1 MSCSDKP
8 IFVIIKETSTGYSF
22 DNDVTYSSPFAKH
35 VLSQPA
41 DMTHPSL
48 VVTSSWG
55 LNKSITQMATGNA
68 GFSILQKAKKNEN
81 FVKSYGN
88 NSRKII
94 GLIDNGTRGYKLA
107 RTAPLSGNAPSV
119 MELTNLL
126 KSISN
131 SGRNIKV
138 RGSPLEYKRLLDYF
152 QFLLVSKVQ
161 ARDLFLTRPNNVHI
175 MDDINDPSN
184 DVTLEEAY
192 LSMFDQESSNRT
204 MYNDAYFVTMDRVA
218 ALAAVVRQIPTIY
231 QTVKPQ
237 KYYVVPTG
245 NVNRITKFLQ
255 SKLKTARNAFEI
267 PNRIIPMNN
276 HPNRMQELIG
286 PPTEKRPGGR
296 PIITKGPLFEW
307 FLDTRKIQEK
317 GNREVGTSFH
327 NNFSADTRALIL
339 FYWVF
344 AYPSG
349 THTTNLPFIEAF
361 LSILD
366 TFHDFTGSRATNTF
380 KNIIGTENTRNNL
393 KRIDPAQLN
402 LKDFN
407 TNRAH
412 KTLVKLLGT
421 DIYRKS
427 RRAYNTPLK
436 TIISDANKRRLN
448 ADDKVGRMLYFITS
462 MLGSDSGSLVQA
474 CEKLSQEILLHLAN
488 NKPIYE
494 RPNTFVF
501 GEGRNKLCD
510 LLDKEGACLVVD
522 AISGSLPQCLAKHS
536 VYHNVGVLDPATRSI
551 LSWSEVDGNEG
562 CVDGAKEKKRQ
573 RQLRFKRRQ
582 EQKRLLREK
591 DRMERIRK
599 AQETRAQ
606 RIREEAAT
614 AAANAAQKNQRR
626 QAQTLGRTARAA
638 GREAAARE
646 AAQKRKR
653 NNNASSNNQTTKKTK
668 TQTPTIKR
676 ERNNNTLNNRSVK
689 KVKSTPTP
697 VIASRLSRQR
707 LSSIQESGQFTGTT
721 PSITQT
727 RSRSAAGRDA
737 NLRRSDVAA
746 GEVTSRLS
754 RQRLSSI
761 PESGQFTGT
770 TSARPQTRSRS
781 AAQRPVSNRTRSRA
795 RTPGSAQ
802 PRTTR

>member
-68 GFSILQKAKKNEN
+68 GFSILKKANNRSN
-81 FVKSYGN
+81 FIRNYDN
-88 NSRKII
+88 RRKFV

-175 MDDINDPSN
+175 MDDINDPSK

-237 KYYVVPTG
+237 NYYDVPTG

-255 SKLKTARNAFEI
+255 SKLETAGNAFKI
-267 PNRIIPMNN
+267 PNRNTPMNI

-286 PPTEKRPGGR
+286 PPTKQRPRGR
-296 PIITKGPLFEW
+296 PIITKGPLFKW
-307 FLDTRKIQEK
+307 FLDTRNIQKK

-327 NNFSADTRALIL
+327 DFSADTRALIL

-402 LKDFN
+402 LNDFN
-407 TNRAH
+407 TKQAH

-427 RRAYNTPLK
+427 RKAYNTPLK
-436 TIISDANKRRLN
+436 TIISNANKRGLK

-474 CEKLSQEILLHLAN
+474 CEKLSQEILLHLADN
-488 NKPIYE
+488 DPIYE
-494 RPNTFVF
+494 RPKTFVF

-510 LLDKEGACLVVD
+510 KLDREGACLVID
-522 AISGSLPQCLAKHS
+522 AISGSIPQCLAKHS

-562 CVDGAKEKKRQ
+562 CVDGAKEKERQ
-573 RQLRFKRRQ
+573 RKLRYKRRQ
-582 EQKRLLREK
+582 EQKRLLKERAAK
-591 DRMERIRK
+591 ERIKK
-599 AQETRAQ
+599 ARETRE
-606 RIREEAAT
+606 RTKEKE
-614 AAANAAQKNQRR
+614 AANAAAKAVQNSQRR
-626 QAQTLGRTARAA
+626 QAQTLGRAAR
-638 GREAAARE
+638 AAARE
-646 AAQKRKR
+646 AAEKRKR
-653 NNNASSNNQTTKKTK
+653 NSPNNQPAKKTK
-668 TQTPTIKR
+668 AQTPVIKR
-676 ERNNNTLNNRSVK
+676 ERNNNILNNRPVK

-697 VIASRLSRQR
+697 VTASRPPRPPR
-707 LSSIQESGQFTGTT
+707 SIREALT
-721 PSITQT
+721 P
-727 RSRSAAGRDA
+727 
-737 NLRRSDVAA
+737 
-746 GEVTSRLS
+746 
-754 RQRLSSI
+754 I
-761 PESGQFTGT
+761 PESA
-770 TSARPQTRSRS
+770 SARRETRSASVARS
-781 AAQRPVSNRTRSRA
+781 RRNAPASAGTRSGVRTPG

-802 PRTTR
+802 GGRTPRSPK

>member
-8 IFVIIKETSTGYSF
+8 IFVIIKETPAGYSF
-22 DNDVTYSSPFAKH
+22 DNDVTYNSPFAKH

-68 GFSILQKAKKNEN
+68 GFSILQRANNKSN
-81 FVKSYGN
+81 FIRTHN
-88 NSRKII
+88 NRRKFV

-131 SGRNIKV
+131 SGKNIKV

-161 ARDLFLTRPNNVHI
+161 AGDLFLTRPNNVHI
-175 MDDINDPSN
+175 MDDINDPSK

-204 MYNDAYFVTMDRVA
+204 MYNNAYFVTMDRVA

-237 KYYVVPTG
+237 NYYDVPTG

-267 PNRIIPMNN
+267 PNRNTPMKN
-276 HPNRMQELIG
+276 HPNRMQELITPKG
-286 PPTEKRPGGR
+286 K
-296 PIITKGPLFEW
+296 PIITKGPLFKW
-307 FLDTRKIQEK
+307 FLDTRNIQEK
-317 GNREVGTSFH
+317 GNREVGANFH
-327 NNFSADTRALIL
+327 KFSADNKALIL

-393 KRIDPAQLN
+393 KRIDHAQLSLN
-402 LKDFN
+402 DFN
-407 TNRAH
+407 TKKAH

-427 RRAYNTPLK
+427 KKAYNTPLK
-436 TIISDANKRRLN
+436 TIILDANKRGLN

-488 NKPIYE
+488 NEPIYE
-494 RPNTFVF
+494 RPKTFVF

-510 LLDKEGACLVVD
+510 KLDREGACLVID

-562 CVDGAKEKKRQ
+562 CVDGAKEKLRQ

-582 EQKRLLREK
+582 EQKRLLKEK
-591 DRMERIRK
+591 DAKERAEK
-599 AQETRAQ
+599 AKATRAQ
-606 RIREEAAT
+606 RIREAAAK
-614 AAANAAQKNQRR
+614 AAANAAANAVKTKT
-626 QAQTLGRTARAA
+626 QTLGRAAR
-638 GREAAARE
+638 AAARE

-653 NNNASSNNQTTKKTK
+653 NNNASPNKNTKA
-668 TQTPTIKR
+668 QTPVVKR
-676 ERNNNTLNNRSVK
+676 ERNNNALPNKRPTKMTKLTSFKPPRGNMEINNNKKSPPPRQQGLNSI
-689 KVKSTPTP
+689 PE
-697 VIASRLSRQR
+697 SRQ
-707 LSSIQESGQFTGTT
+707 ITGTT
-721 PSITQT
+721 PSRRET
-727 RSRSAAGRDA
+727 RSARAAR
-737 NLRRSDVAA
+737 LRRNAPASF
-746 GEVTSRLS
+746 G
-754 RQRLSSI
+754 
-761 PESGQFTGT
+761 
-770 TSARPQTRSRS
+770 
-781 AAQRPVSNRTRSRA
+781 TRSRA

-802 PRTTR
+802 GRTSRTTR

>member
-8 IFVIIKETSTGYSF
+8 IFVIIKETPTGYSF

-68 GFSILQKAKKNEN
+68 GFSILAAKSKQN
-81 FVKSYGN
+81 FVKSYDK
-88 NSRKII
+88 RKFV
-94 GLIDNGTRGYKLA
+94 GLIDNGEGRYKLA

-161 ARDLFLTRPNNVHI
+161 AGDLFLTRPNNVHI
-175 MDDINDPSN
+175 MDDINDPSK

-192 LSMFDQESSNRT
+192 LSMFEHESSNRT
-204 MYNDAYFVTMDRVA
+204 MYNGAYFVTMDRVA

-237 KYYVVPTG
+237 NYYDVPTG

-255 SKLKTARNAFEI
+255 SKLETAGNAFKI
-267 PNRIIPMNN
+267 PNRNTPMNI

-286 PPTEKRPGGR
+286 PPTKQRPGGR
-296 PIITKGPLFEW
+296 PIITKGPLFKW
-307 FLDTRKIQEK
+307 FLDTRNIQKK

-327 NNFSADTRALIL
+327 DFSADTRALIL

-366 TFHDFTGSRATNTF
+366 TFHDFTGSRATKTF

-407 TNRAH
+407 TNKAH

-427 RRAYNTPLK
+427 RKAYNTPLK
-436 TIISDANKRRLN
+436 TIISDANKRGLT

-474 CEKLSQEILLHLAN
+474 CENLSQEILLHLADN
-488 NKPIYE
+488 DPIYE
-494 RPNTFVF
+494 RPKTFVF

-510 LLDKEGACLVVD
+510 KLDSKGACLVID

-551 LSWSEVDGNEG
+551 LSWSEVDGNGG
-562 CVDGAKEKKRQ
+562 CVDGANEKMRQ
-573 RQLRFKRRQ
+573 RKLRHK
-582 EQKRLLREK
+582 LRERQRMLAREQVAK
-591 DRMERIRK
+591 DRIKK
-599 AQETRAQ
+599 ARETRERTKRA
-606 RIREEAAT
+606 EAANR
-614 AAANAAQKNQRR
+614 AAKAVQNSQRR
-626 QAQTLGRTARAA
+626 QAQTLDRAA
-638 GREAAARE
+638 RLAARGSVAE
-646 AAQKRKR
+646 KRKR
-653 NNNASSNNQTTKKTK
+653 NNNASPKAQTSVV
-668 TQTPTIKR
+668 KR
-676 ERNNNTLNNRSVK
+676 ERNNNALPNKQPTKMTKTTSGANVK
-689 KVKSTPTP
+689 FQVPFKPPRGLPNARRVEGALRQALRNKKSPP
-697 VIASRLSRQR
+697 PSQQR
-707 LSSIQESGQFTGTT
+707 L
-721 PSITQT
+721 
-727 RSRSAAGRDA
+727 
-737 NLRRSDVAA
+737 N
-746 GEVTSRLS
+746 
-754 RQRLSSI
+754 SI
-761 PESGQFTGT
+761 PESGQIAGT
-770 TSARPQTRSRS
+770 ASARRQTRSIS
-781 AAQRPVSNRTRSRA
+781 AAQRENRRPVSNRTRSRTS
-795 RTPGSAQ
+795 TPGSAQ
-802 PRTTR
+802 GRTPRTTR

>member
-35 VLSQPA
+35 VLTQPA

-48 VVTSSWG
+48 MVTSSWG

-68 GFSILQKAKKNEN
+68 GLSILKKANNRSN
-81 FVKSYGN
+81 FIRNYDN
-88 NSRKII
+88 RRKFV
-94 GLIDNGTRGYKLA
+94 GLIDNGSRGYKLA

-131 SGRNIKV
+131 SGKNIKV

-175 MDDINDPSN
+175 MDDVNDLSK
-184 DVTLEEAY
+184 DVTLEEVY
-192 LSMFDQESSNRT
+192 LGMFDQESSNRT

-237 KYYVVPTG
+237 NYYAVPTG

-255 SKLKTARNAFEI
+255 SKLKTVRNAFEI
-267 PNRIIPMNN
+267 PNRNTPMKN
-276 HPNRMQELIG
+276 HPNRMQELI
-286 PPTEKRPGGR
+286 TPGGR
-296 PIITKGPLFEW
+296 PIITKGPLFKW
-307 FLDTRKIQEK
+307 FLDTRNIQEK

-327 NNFSADTRALIL
+327 KFSADKKALIL

-366 TFHDFTGSRATNTF
+366 TFHDFTGSRATTTF

-402 LKDFN
+402 LNDFN
-407 TNRAH
+407 TKKAH

-427 RRAYNTPLK
+427 RKAYNTPLK

-474 CEKLSQEILLHLAN
+474 CENLSQEILLHLAN
-488 NKPIYE
+488 NDPIYE
-494 RPNTFVF
+494 RPKTFVF

-510 LLDKEGACLVVD
+510 KLDREGACLVID
-522 AISGSLPQCLAKHS
+522 AINGSIPQCLAKHS
-536 VYHNVGVLDPATRSI
+536 VYHNVGVLDPAKRSI

-562 CVDGAKEKKRQ
+562 CVDGAKEKERQ
-573 RQLRFKRRQ
+573 RKMRLKRRQ
-582 EQKRLLREK
+582 EQKRLLKERAAK
-591 DRMERIRK
+591 ERIKK
-599 AQETRAQ
+599 AQETRERTKQ
-606 RIREEAAT
+606 EQ
-614 AAANAAQKNQRR
+614 AANAAAKVIQNSQRR
-626 QAQTLGRTARAA
+626 QAQTLGRAAR
-638 GREAAARE
+638 AAARE
-646 AAQKRKR
+646 AVEKRKR
-653 NNNASSNNQTTKKTK
+653 NSPNNQPTKKIK
-668 TQTPTIKR
+668 AQTPVVKR
-676 ERNNNTLNNRSVK
+676 ERNNNTLNNRPVK

-697 VIASRLSRQR
+697 VTASRPPRPPR
-707 LSSIQESGQFTGTT
+707 SIREALPRIPESASARRETR
-721 PSITQT
+721 SASVT
-727 RSRSAAGRDA
+727 RSRRNA
-737 NLRRSDVAA
+737 
-746 GEVTSRLS
+746 
-754 RQRLSSI
+754 
-761 PESGQFTGT
+761 P
-770 TSARPQTRSRS
+770 TSAGTRSC
-781 AAQRPVSNRTRSRA
+781 V
-795 RTPGSAQ
+795 RTPG
-802 PRTTR
+802 RTPGRTPKSLK

>member
-68 GFSILQKAKKNEN
+68 GFSILQKANNKSN
-81 FVKSYGN
+81 FIRNYSNK
-88 NSRKII
+88 RKFV
-94 GLIDNGTRGYKLA
+94 GLIDNGPRGYKLA

-126 KSISN
+126 KSIAN

-161 ARDLFLTRPNNVHI
+161 AGDLFLTRPNNVHI
-175 MDDINDPSN
+175 MDDINDPSK
-184 DVTLEEAY
+184 DVTLEEVY

-237 KYYVVPTG
+237 NYYDVPTG
-245 NVNRITKFLQ
+245 NVNRITRFLQ
-255 SKLKTARNAFEI
+255 SKLETARNAFEI
-267 PNRIIPMNN
+267 PNRNTPMNN
-276 HPNRMQELIG
+276 HPNRMQQLIG
-286 PPTEKRPGGR
+286 PPTKQRPGGR
-296 PIITKGPLFEW
+296 PIITKGPLFKW
-307 FLDTRKIQEK
+307 FLDTRNIQKK

-327 NNFSADTRALIL
+327 NFSADTRALIL

-349 THTTNLPFIEAF
+349 THSRNLAFIEAF

-407 TNRAH
+407 TNKAH

-427 RRAYNTPLK
+427 RKAYNTPLK
-436 TIISDANKRRLN
+436 TIISDANKRGLN

-474 CEKLSQEILLHLAN
+474 CENLSQEILLHLAN
-488 NKPIYE
+488 NDPIYE
-494 RPNTFVF
+494 RPKGLVVF
-501 GEGRNKLCD
+501 GEGRNRLCD
-510 LLDKEGACLVVD
+510 KLDSKGACLVID
-522 AISGSLPQCLAKHS
+522 AISGSIPQCLAKHS
-536 VYHNVGVLDPATRSI
+536 VYHNVGILDPATRSI
-551 LSWSEVDGNEG
+551 LSWSEVDGNGG
-562 CVDGAKEKKRQ
+562 CVDGAKEKERQ
-573 RQLRFKRRQ
+573 RKMRLKRRQ
-582 EQKRLLREK
+582 EQKRLLKEQAAK
-591 DRMERIRK
+591 DRIKKARETRERTKREEEEARK
-599 AQETRAQ
+599 AK
-606 RIREEAAT
+606 
-614 AAANAAQKNQRR
+614 AAANAAKTES
-626 QAQTLGRTARAA
+626 QTLGRAARAA
-638 GREAAARE
+638 RGRTIPTGAAE
-646 AAQKRKR
+646 KRKR
-653 NNNASSNNQTTKKTK
+653 NNNASPKA
-668 TQTPTIKR
+668 QTPVVKR
-676 ERNNNTLNNRSVK
+676 ERNNNALPNKRPTKMTKITSFKPPRGIMKINNNKNSPPPNQKRLNSI
-689 KVKSTPTP
+689 PE
-697 VIASRLSRQR
+697 SR
-707 LSSIQESGQFTGTT
+707 QFTGTT
-721 PSITQT
+721 PARPQSRQITGTTPARTQT
-727 RSRSAAGRDA
+727 RS
-737 NLRRSDVAA
+737 
-746 GEVTSRLS
+746 
-754 RQRLSSI
+754 I
-761 PESGQFTGT
+761 
-770 TSARPQTRSRS
+770 S
-781 AAQRPVSNRTRSRA
+781 AAQRENRRPVSNRTRSRTS
-795 RTPGSAQ
+795 TPGSAQ
-802 PRTTR
+802 GKTPRTTR

>member
-8 IFVIIKETSTGYSF
+8 IFVIIKETPTGYSF

-68 GFSILQKAKKNEN
+68 GFSILAAKSKQN
-81 FVKSYGN
+81 FVKSYDK
-88 NSRKII
+88 RKFV
-94 GLIDNGTRGYKLA
+94 GLIDNGEGRYKLA

-161 ARDLFLTRPNNVHI
+161 AGDLFLTRPNNVHI
-175 MDDINDPSN
+175 MDDINDPSK

-192 LSMFDQESSNRT
+192 LSMFEHESSNRT
-204 MYNDAYFVTMDRVA
+204 MYNGAYFVTMDRVA

-237 KYYVVPTG
+237 NYYDVPTG

-255 SKLKTARNAFEI
+255 SKLETAGNAFKI
-267 PNRIIPMNN
+267 PNRNTPMNI

-286 PPTEKRPGGR
+286 PPTEQRPGGR
-296 PIITKGPLFEW
+296 PIITKGPLFKW
-307 FLDTRKIQEK
+307 FLDTRNIQKK

-327 NNFSADTRALIL
+327 DFSADTRALIL

-366 TFHDFTGSRATNTF
+366 TFHDFTGSRATKTF

-407 TNRAH
+407 TNKAH

-427 RRAYNTPLK
+427 RKAYNTPLK
-436 TIISDANKRRLN
+436 TIISDANKRGLT

-474 CEKLSQEILLHLAN
+474 CENLSQEILLHLADN
-488 NKPIYE
+488 DPIYE
-494 RPNTFVF
+494 RPKTFVF

-510 LLDKEGACLVVD
+510 KLDSKGACLVID

-551 LSWSEVDGNEG
+551 LSWSEVDGNGG
-562 CVDGAKEKKRQ
+562 CVDGANEKMRQ
-573 RQLRFKRRQ
+573 RKLRHK
-582 EQKRLLREK
+582 LRERQRMLAREQVAK
-591 DRMERIRK
+591 DRIKK
-599 AQETRAQ
+599 ARETRE
-606 RIREEAAT
+606 RTKREEEEARKVK
-614 AAANAAQKNQRR
+614 AAANAAKTES
-626 QAQTLGRTARAA
+626 QTLGRAARAA
-638 GREAAARE
+638 RGRTTPTVAE
-646 AAQKRKR
+646 KRKR
-653 NNNASSNNQTTKKTK
+653 NNNASPNKNTKAQTSAV
-668 TQTPTIKR
+668 KR
-676 ERNNNTLNNRSVK
+676 ERNNNALPNKQPTKMTKTTSGANVKFQVPFKPPRGIMKINNNKNFPPPSQ
-689 KVKSTPTP
+689 
-697 VIASRLSRQR
+697 QR
-707 LSSIQESGQFTGTT
+707 LNSIPESRQFTGTT
-721 PSITQT
+721 PARPQSRQITGTTPSIRQT
-727 RSRSAAGRDA
+727 RSK
-737 NLRRSDVAA
+737 
-746 GEVTSRLS
+746 
-754 RQRLSSI
+754 
-761 PESGQFTGT
+761 
-770 TSARPQTRSRS
+770 S
-781 AAQRPVSNRTRSRA
+781 AAQRENRRPVSNRTRSRTS
-795 RTPGSAQ
+795 TPGSAQ
-802 PRTTR
+802 GRTPRTTR

>member
-8 IFVIIKETSTGYSF
+8 IFVIIKETPTGYSF
-22 DNDVTYSSPFAKH
+22 DNDVAYSSPFAKH

-68 GFSILQKAKKNEN
+68 GFSILKKANNRSN
-81 FVKSYGN
+81 FIRNYDN
-88 NSRKII
+88 RRKFV

-131 SGRNIKV
+131 SGKNIKV

-161 ARDLFLTRPNNVHI
+161 SRDLFLTRPNNVHI
-175 MDDINDPSN
+175 MDDINDPSK

-237 KYYVVPTG
+237 NYYDVPTG

-267 PNRIIPMNN
+267 PNRNTPMNN
-276 HPNRMQELIG
+276 HPNRMQELI
-286 PPTEKRPGGR
+286 TPGGR
-296 PIITKGPLFEW
+296 PIITKGPLFKW
-307 FLDTRKIQEK
+307 FLDTRNIQEK

-327 NNFSADTRALIL
+327 KFSADKKALIL

-366 TFHDFTGSRATNTF
+366 TFHDFTGSRATTTF

-402 LKDFN
+402 LNDFN
-407 TNRAH
+407 TKKAH

-427 RRAYNTPLK
+427 RKAYNTPLK
-436 TIISDANKRRLN
+436 TIISDANKRGLN

-474 CEKLSQEILLHLAN
+474 CENLSQEILLHLADN
-488 NKPIYE
+488 DPIYE
-494 RPNTFVF
+494 RPKTFVF

-510 LLDKEGACLVVD
+510 KLDREGACLVID
-522 AISGSLPQCLAKHS
+522 AISGSIPQCLAKHS

-562 CVDGAKEKKRQ
+562 CVDGAKEKERQ
-573 RQLRFKRRQ
+573 RKMRLKRRQ
-582 EQKRLLREK
+582 EQKRLLKEQAAK
-591 DRMERIRK
+591 ERIKK
-599 AQETRAQ
+599 AQETRK
-606 RIREEAAT
+606 RTKEKEAAT
-614 AAANAAQKNQRR
+614 AAAKAVQNSQRR
-626 QAQTLGRTARAA
+626 QAQTLGR
-638 GREAAARE
+638 AARL
-646 AAQKRKR
+646 AARGTATEKRKR
-653 NNNASSNNQTTKKTK
+653 NNNASPNNQLTKKTK
-668 TQTPTIKR
+668 PQNPVVKR
-676 ERNNNTLNNRSVK
+676 ERNNNTLNNRPVK

-697 VIASRLSRQR
+697 VTASRLPRPPRSMRQMLNSVPESRQ
-707 LSSIQESGQFTGTT
+707 LAGPT
-721 PSITQT
+721 PSRRET
-727 RSRSAAGRDA
+727 RSASAARS
-737 NLRRSDVAA
+737 RRNAPASA
-746 GEVTSRLS
+746 G
-754 RQRLSSI
+754 
-761 PESGQFTGT
+761 
-770 TSARPQTRSRS
+770 TRSG
-781 AAQRPVSNRTRSRA
+781 V

-802 PRTTR
+802 GRTPGSLK

>member
-22 DNDVTYSSPFAKH
+22 DNDVTYSSPFASH
-35 VLSQPA
+35 VLKQPA

-88 NSRKII
+88 NSRKIV

-131 SGRNIKV
+131 SGKNIKV

-175 MDDINDPSN
+175 MDDINDPSK

-192 LSMFDQESSNRT
+192 LSMFEQESSNRT
-204 MYNDAYFVTMDRVA
+204 MYNSAYFVTMDRVA

-237 KYYVVPTG
+237 NYYDVPTG

-255 SKLKTARNAFEI
+255 SKIKTAGRAFEI
-267 PNRIIPMNN
+267 PNRNTPMKN

-286 PPTEKRPGGR
+286 PPTNKRPGGT
-296 PIITKGPLFEW
+296 PIITKGPLFKW
-307 FLDTRKIQEK
+307 FLDTRNIQNK
-317 GNREVGTSFH
+317 GNREVGANFH
-327 NNFSADTRALIL
+327 KFSADTRALIL

-344 AYPSG
+344 TYPSG

-366 TFHDFTGSRATNTF
+366 TFHDFTGSRATKTF
-380 KNIIGTENTRNNL
+380 KNIVGTENTRNTL
-393 KRIDPAQLN
+393 KKIDPAQLN
-402 LKDFN
+402 LNDFN
-407 TNRAH
+407 TQKAH

-421 DIYRKS
+421 DIYRKLKKG
-427 RRAYNTPLK
+427 YNTPLK
-436 TIISDANKRRLN
+436 TIISNANKRRLN

-474 CEKLSQEILLHLAN
+474 CENLSQEILLHLADN
-488 NKPIYE
+488 DPIYE
-494 RPNTFVF
+494 RPKTFVF

-510 LLDKEGACLVVD
+510 LLDKKGACLVVD
-522 AISGSLPQCLAKHS
+522 AINGSIPQCLAKHS

-551 LSWSEVDGNEG
+551 LSWSEVDGNQG
-562 CVDGAKEKKRQ
+562 CVDGAKEKLRQRKLRFNLRKRQ
-573 RQLRFKRRQ
+573 KQIF
-582 EQKRLLREK
+582 REK
-591 DRMERIRK
+591 AAKERIKK
-599 AQETRAQ
+599 AQATRRATK
-606 RIREEAAT
+606 EEANRNA
-614 AAANAAQKNQRR
+614 AAKKAANADKTEK
-626 QAQTLGRTARAA
+626 QTLGRAARAA
-638 GREAAARE
+638 MRKVAEKRE
-646 AAQKRKR
+646 R
-653 NNNASSNNQTTKKTK
+653 NNNASTKNTK
-668 TQTPTIKR
+668 VQTPVVKRERNNNASPTKNTKVQTSVVKR
-676 ERNNNTLNNRSVK
+676 ERNNNTLNNRPVK

-697 VIASRLSRQR
+697 VTASRSPR
-707 LSSIQESGQFTGTT
+707 
-721 PSITQT
+721 P
-727 RSRSAAGRDA
+727 SRSMREALNA
-737 NLRRSDVAA
+737 
-746 GEVTSRLS
+746 
-754 RQRLSSI
+754 I
-761 PESGQFTGT
+761 PESA
-770 TSARPQTRSRS
+770 SVRPQTRPIAGSASARRQTRS
-781 AAQRPVSNRTRSRA
+781 ASAARSRRNAPASAGTRSASR
-795 RTPGSAQ
+795 RTPSS
-802 PRTTR
+802 TR

>member
-8 IFVIIKETSTGYSF
+8 IFVIIKETPTGYSF

-68 GFSILQKAKKNEN
+68 GFSILKKANNRSN
-81 FVKSYGN
+81 FIRNYDN
-88 NSRKII
+88 RRKFV

-131 SGRNIKV
+131 SGKNIKV

-175 MDDINDPSN
+175 MDDINDPSK

-237 KYYVVPTG
+237 NYYVVPTG

-267 PNRIIPMNN
+267 PNRNTPMNN
-276 HPNRMQELIG
+276 HPNRMQELI
-286 PPTEKRPGGR
+286 TPGGR
-296 PIITKGPLFEW
+296 PIITKGPLFKW
-307 FLDTRKIQEK
+307 FLDTRNIQEK

-327 NNFSADTRALIL
+327 KFSADKKALIL

-349 THTTNLPFIEAF
+349 THTTNLPFVEAF

-366 TFHDFTGSRATNTF
+366 TFHDFTGSRATTTF
-380 KNIIGTENTRNNL
+380 KNIIGTENMRNNL

-402 LKDFN
+402 LNDFN
-407 TNRAH
+407 TKKAH

-427 RRAYNTPLK
+427 RKAYNTPLK

-462 MLGSDSGSLVQA
+462 MLGSDSGSLVQE

-488 NKPIYE
+488 NDPIYE
-494 RPNTFVF
+494 RPKTFVF

-510 LLDKEGACLVVD
+510 KLDREGACLVID
-522 AISGSLPQCLAKHS
+522 AISGSIPQCLAKHS

-562 CVDGAKEKKRQ
+562 CVDGAKEKERQ
-573 RQLRFKRRQ
+573 RKMRLKRRQ
-582 EQKRLLREK
+582 EQKRLLKEK
-591 DRMERIRK
+591 AAKERIKK
-599 AQETRAQ
+599 AQETRE
-606 RIREEAAT
+606 RTKREQAAT
-614 AAANAAQKNQRR
+614 AAAKVVQNNQRR
-626 QAQTLGRTARAA
+626 QAQTLGRAAR
-638 GREAAARE
+638 AAARE
-646 AAQKRKR
+646 AAEKRKR
-653 NNNASSNNQTTKKTK
+653 NNNAPPNNQPAKKTK
-668 TQTPTIKR
+668 AQTPVTKR
-676 ERNNNTLNNRSVK
+676 ERNNNALNNRIVK
-689 KVKSTPTP
+689 KVKSTPTSTSTSMATSRP
-697 VIASRLSRQR
+697 PRPPRSIREALPPIPETASARR
-707 LSSIQESGQFTGTT
+707 E
-721 PSITQT
+721 T
-727 RSRSAAGRDA
+727 RSASVARS
-737 NLRRSDVAA
+737 RRNA
-746 GEVTSRLS
+746 
-754 RQRLSSI
+754 
-761 PESGQFTGT
+761 P
-770 TSARPQTRSRS
+770 TSAGTRSG
-781 AAQRPVSNRTRSRA
+781 V
-795 RTPGSAQ
+795 RTPGRT
-802 PRTTR
+802 PRSLK

>member
-8 IFVIIKETSTGYSF
+8 IFVIIKETPTGYSF

-68 GFSILQKAKKNEN
+68 GFSILKKANNRSN
-81 FVKSYGN
+81 FIRNYAN
-88 NSRKII
+88 RRKFV
-94 GLIDNGTRGYKLA
+94 GLIDNGPRGYKLA

-175 MDDINDPSN
+175 MDDINDPSK

-237 KYYVVPTG
+237 NYYDVPTG

-255 SKLKTARNAFEI
+255 SKLKTAKNGFEI
-267 PNRIIPMNN
+267 PNRNTPMNN

-296 PIITKGPLFEW
+296 PVITKGPLFTW
-307 FLDTRKIQEK
+307 FLDTRNVQTKL
-317 GNREVGTSFH
+317 NREVGTNFH
-327 NNFSADTRALIL
+327 KFSADTRALIL

-366 TFHDFTGSRATNTF
+366 TFHDFTGSRATTTF

-402 LKDFN
+402 LNDFN
-407 TNRAH
+407 TNKAH

-427 RRAYNTPLK
+427 RKAYNTPLK
-436 TIISDANKRRLN
+436 TIISDANKRKLN

-474 CEKLSQEILLHLAN
+474 CENLSQEILLHLADN
-488 NKPIYE
+488 DPIYE
-494 RPNTFVF
+494 RPKTFVF

-510 LLDKEGACLVVD
+510 KLDKEGACLVVD

-551 LSWSEVDGNEG
+551 LSWSEVDGNGG
-562 CVDGAKEKKRQ
+562 CIDGAKEKMRQ
-573 RQLRFKRRQ
+573 RKLRHK
-582 EQKRLLREK
+582 LRERQRMLAREQVAK
-591 DRMERIRK
+591 DRIKKAKATRERTK
-599 AQETRAQ
+599 QA
-606 RIREEAAT
+606 EAANR
-614 AAANAAQKNQRR
+614 AAKAVQNSQRR
-626 QAQTLGRTARAA
+626 QAQTLDRAA
-638 GREAAARE
+638 RLAARGSVAE
-646 AAQKRKR
+646 KRKR
-653 NNNASSNNQTTKKTK
+653 NNNASPKAQTSVV
-668 TQTPTIKR
+668 KR
-676 ERNNNTLNNRSVK
+676 ERNNNALPNKRPAKMTKLTSFKPPRGLPNARRVEGALRQALRNK
-689 KVKSTPTP
+689 KSSP
-697 VIASRLSRQR
+697 SRQQG
-707 LSSIQESGQFTGTT
+707 LNSIPESRQFTGTT
-721 PSITQT
+721 PARPQ
-727 RSRSAAGRDA
+727 
-737 NLRRSDVAA
+737 
-746 GEVTSRLS
+746 S
-754 RQRLSSI
+754 RQI
-761 PESGQFTGT
+761 AGT
-770 TSARPQTRSRS
+770 APVGPQTRSRS
-781 AAQRPVSNRTRSRA
+781 AAQRENRRPVSNRTRSRA
-795 RTPGSAQ
+795 GTPGSAQ
-802 PRTTR
+802 GRTSSTTR

>member
-8 IFVIIKETSTGYSF
+8 IFVIIKETPTGYSF

-68 GFSILQKAKKNEN
+68 GFSILKKANNRSN
-81 FVKSYGN
+81 FIRNYSNK
-88 NSRKII
+88 RKFV
-94 GLIDNGTRGYKLA
+94 GLIDNGPRGYKLA

-126 KSISN
+126 KNISN

-175 MDDINDPSN
+175 MDDINDPSK

-204 MYNDAYFVTMDRVA
+204 MYSNAYFVTMDRVA

-237 KYYVVPTG
+237 NYYDVPTG
-245 NVNRITKFLQ
+245 NVNRITIFLQ
-255 SKLKTARNAFEI
+255 SKLETARNAFEI
-267 PNRIIPMNN
+267 PNRNTPMNN

-296 PIITKGPLFEW
+296 PIITKGPLFKW
-307 FLDTRKIQEK
+307 FLDTRNIQEK

-327 NNFSADTRALIL
+327 NFSADTRALIL

-402 LKDFN
+402 LNDFN
-407 TNRAH
+407 TKMAH

-427 RRAYNTPLK
+427 RKAYNTPLK
-436 TIISDANKRRLN
+436 TIISDANKRGLN

-488 NKPIYE
+488 NDPIYE
-494 RPNTFVF
+494 RPKGLVVF
-501 GEGRNKLCD
+501 GEGRNELCD
-510 LLDKEGACLVVD
+510 KLDRKGACLVID
-522 AISGSLPQCLAKHS
+522 AISGSIPQCLAKHS

-551 LSWSEVDGNEG
+551 LSWSEVDGNGG
-562 CVDGAKEKKRQ
+562 CVDGAKEKERQ
-573 RQLRFKRRQ
+573 RKMRLKRRQ
-582 EQKRLLREK
+582 EQKRLLKEQAAK
-591 DRMERIRK
+591 ERIEK
-599 AQETRAQ
+599 AKATRERTKQA
-606 RIREEAAT
+606 EAAK
-614 AAANAAQKNQRR
+614 AAANRAAK
-626 QAQTLGRTARAA
+626 AAKTESQTLGRAARAA
-638 GREAAARE
+638 RGRATPTGAAE
-646 AAQKRKR
+646 KRKR
-653 NNNASSNNQTTKKTK
+653 NNNASLNKNTKAQTSVV
-668 TQTPTIKR
+668 KR
-676 ERNNNTLNNRSVK
+676 ERNNNALPNKRPTKMTKLTSFKPPRGIMEINRRRVEGALRQALRNK
-689 KVKSTPTP
+689 KSSP
-697 VIASRLSRQR
+697 SRQQG
-707 LSSIQESGQFTGTT
+707 LNSIPESRQFTGTA
-721 PSITQT
+721 P
-727 RSRSAAGRDA
+727 
-737 NLRRSDVAA
+737 
-746 GEVTSRLS
+746 
-754 RQRLSSI
+754 
-761 PESGQFTGT
+761 
-770 TSARPQTRSRS
+770 ARPQTRSTS
-781 AAQRPVSNRTRSRA
+781 AAQRENRRPVSNRTRSRA
-795 RTPGSAQ
+795 GTPGSAQ
-802 PRTTR
+802 GRTSRTTR

>member
-8 IFVIIKETSTGYSF
+8 IFVIIKETTTGYSF

-131 SGRNIKV
+131 SGKNIKV

-175 MDDINDPSN
+175 MDDVNDPSK

-192 LSMFDQESSNRT
+192 LSMFEQESSNRT
-204 MYNDAYFVTMDRVA
+204 MYNSAYFVTMDRVA

-237 KYYVVPTG
+237 NYYDVPTG
-245 NVNRITKFLQ
+245 NVNRITKFLE
-255 SKLKTARNAFEI
+255 SKIKTARNAFEI
-267 PNRIIPMNN
+267 PNRNTPMKN
-276 HPNRMQELIG
+276 HPNRMQELITPEG
-286 PPTEKRPGGR
+286 K
-296 PIITKGPLFEW
+296 PIITKGPLFKW
-307 FLDTRKIQEK
+307 FLDTRNIQQK

-327 NNFSADTRALIL
+327 TFSADTRALIL

-361 LSILD
+361 LSVLD
-366 TFHDFTGSRATNTF
+366 TFHDFTGARATGTF
-380 KNIIGTENTRNNL
+380 KNIIGTDNTRNIL
-393 KRIDPAQLN
+393 KKIDAAQLKLN
-402 LKDFN
+402 DFN
-407 TNRAH
+407 TNKAH

-427 RRAYNTPLK
+427 RKGYNTPLK
-436 TIISDANKRRLN
+436 TIISNANKRGLS

-474 CEKLSQEILLHLAN
+474 CEKLSQEILLHLADN
-488 NKPIYE
+488 DPIYE
-494 RPNTFVF
+494 RPKTFVF

-510 LLDKEGACLVVD
+510 KLDREGACLVVD
-522 AISGSLPQCLAKHS
+522 AINGSIPQCLAKHS

-551 LSWSEVDGNEG
+551 LSWSEVDGNQG
-562 CVDGAKEKKRQ
+562 CVDGAKEKLRQ
-573 RQLRFKRRQ
+573 RKLRFKLKQRQ
-582 EQKRLLREK
+582 KQIFREK
-591 DRMERIRK
+591 AAKERIK
-599 AQETRAQ
+599 KGQETRA
-606 RIREEAAT
+606 RTIRDQAAK
-614 AAANAAQKNQRR
+614 AAANTTAKNQARKAATLRR
-626 QAQTLGRTARAA
+626 EQAA
-638 GREAAARE
+638 E
-646 AAQKRKR
+646 KRKR
-653 NNNASSNNQTTKKTK
+653 NNNASPTKNTKAQTS
-668 TQTPTIKR
+668 IVKR
-676 ERNNNTLNNRSVK
+676 ERNNNASPNKRPAK
-689 KVKSTPTP
+689 IAKSTSFKPPRGNMKLNISKKPPPKSATQRTP
-697 VIASRLSRQR
+697 LPPNPFRLAQRRISASQNSPRPPRSMRDALTPIPETRAESAARSRRNAPASAGTRSASRR
-707 LSSIQESGQFTGTT
+707 T
-721 PSITQT
+721 PS
-727 RSRSAAGRDA
+727 
-737 NLRRSDVAA
+737 
-746 GEVTSRLS
+746 
-754 RQRLSSI
+754 
-761 PESGQFTGT
+761 
-770 TSARPQTRSRS
+770 
-781 AAQRPVSNRTRSRA
+781 
-795 RTPGSAQ
+795 
-802 PRTTR
+802 TTR

>member
-8 IFVIIKETSTGYSF
+8 IFVIIKETTTGYSF

-131 SGRNIKV
+131 SGKNIKV

-175 MDDINDPSN
+175 MDDVNDPSK

-192 LSMFDQESSNRT
+192 LSMFEQESSNRT
-204 MYNDAYFVTMDRVA
+204 MYNSAYFVTMDRVA

-237 KYYVVPTG
+237 NYYDVPTG
-245 NVNRITKFLQ
+245 NVNRITKFLE
-255 SKLKTARNAFEI
+255 SKIKTARNAFEI
-267 PNRIIPMNN
+267 PNRNTPMKN
-276 HPNRMQELIG
+276 HPNRMQELITPEG
-286 PPTEKRPGGR
+286 K
-296 PIITKGPLFEW
+296 PIITKGPLFKW
-307 FLDTRKIQEK
+307 FLDTRNIQQK

-327 NNFSADTRALIL
+327 TFSADTRALIL

-361 LSILD
+361 LSVLD
-366 TFHDFTGSRATNTF
+366 TFHDFTGARATGTF
-380 KNIIGTENTRNNL
+380 KNIIGTDNTRNIL
-393 KRIDPAQLN
+393 KKIDAAQLKLN
-402 LKDFN
+402 DFN
-407 TNRAH
+407 TNKAH

-427 RRAYNTPLK
+427 RKGYNTPLK
-436 TIISDANKRRLN
+436 TIISNANKRGLS

-474 CEKLSQEILLHLAN
+474 CEKLSQEILLHLADN
-488 NKPIYE
+488 DPIYE
-494 RPNTFVF
+494 RPKTFVF

-510 LLDKEGACLVVD
+510 KLDREGACLVVD
-522 AISGSLPQCLAKHS
+522 AINGSIPQCLAKHS

-551 LSWSEVDGNEG
+551 LSWSEVDGNQG
-562 CVDGAKEKKRQ
+562 CVDGAKEKLRQ
-573 RQLRFKRRQ
+573 RKLRFKLKQRQ
-582 EQKRLLREK
+582 KQIFREK
-591 DRMERIRK
+591 AAKERIK
-599 AQETRAQ
+599 KGQETRA
-606 RIREEAAT
+606 RTIRDQAAK
-614 AAANAAQKNQRR
+614 AAANTTAKNQARKAATLRR
-626 QAQTLGRTARAA
+626 EQAA
-638 GREAAARE
+638 E
-646 AAQKRKR
+646 KRKR
-653 NNNASSNNQTTKKTK
+653 NNNASPTKNTKAQTS
-668 TQTPTIKR
+668 IVKR
-676 ERNNNTLNNRSVK
+676 ERNNNASPNKRPAK
-689 KVKSTPTP
+689 IAKSTSFKPPRGNMKLNISKKPPPKSATRRTP
-697 VIASRLSRQR
+697 LPPNPFRLAQR
-707 LSSIQESGQFTGTT
+707 RI
-721 PSITQT
+721 
-727 RSRSAAGRDA
+727 
-737 NLRRSDVAA
+737 
-746 GEVTSRLS
+746 
-754 RQRLSSI
+754 
-761 PESGQFTGT
+761 
-770 TSARPQTRSRS
+770 S
-781 AAQRPVSNRTRSRA
+781 AAQNSPRPPRSMRDALTPIPETRAESAARSRRNAPASAGTRSGA
-795 RTPGSAQ
+795 RTPGSAVSKSL
-802 PRTTR
+802 RRGT

>member
-68 GFSILQKAKKNEN
+68 GFSILKKANNRSN
-81 FVKSYGN
+81 FIRNHDNK
-88 NSRKII
+88 RKVV

-131 SGRNIKV
+131 SGKNIKV

-175 MDDINDPSN
+175 MDDINDPSK
-184 DVTLEEAY
+184 DVTLEEVY
-192 LSMFDQESSNRT
+192 LSMFEQESSNRT
-204 MYNDAYFVTMDRVA
+204 MYNDAYFVTMDRLA
-218 ALAAVVRQIPTIY
+218 ALAAVVRRLPTIY

-237 KYYVVPTG
+237 NYYDVPTG
-245 NVNRITKFLQ
+245 NVNRITKFLE
-255 SKLKTARNAFEI
+255 SKLKSIGYEI
-267 PNRIIPMNN
+267 PNRNTPMKN
-276 HPNRMQELIG
+276 HPNRMQKLIL
-286 PPTEKRPGGR
+286 PDGR
-296 PIITKGPLFEW
+296 PIITKGPLFKW
-307 FLDTRKIQEK
+307 FLDTRNVQTKL
-317 GNREVGTSFH
+317 NREVGTSFH
-327 NNFSADTRALIL
+327 KFSAETKALIL

-349 THTTNLPFIEAF
+349 THTTNLPLIDAF

-366 TFHDFTGSRATNTF
+366 TFHDFTDARATKVF
-380 KNIIGTENTRNNL
+380 KNIIGTENTRKNL

-402 LKDFN
+402 LNDFN
-407 TNRAH
+407 IKKAH

-427 RRAYNTPLK
+427 RKAYNTPLK
-436 TIISDANKRRLN
+436 TIISDANKRGLT

-462 MLGSDSGSLVQA
+462 MLGSDSGALVGK
-474 CEKLSQEILLHLAN
+474 CEDLSQEILLHLAN

-494 RPNTFVF
+494 RSNTFVF

-510 LLDKEGACLVVD
+510 KLDREGACLVVD

-562 CVDGAKEKKRQ
+562 CVDGAKEKERQ
-573 RQLRFKRRQ
+573 RKMRLKRRK
-582 EQKRLLREK
+582 EQKRLLKEQAAK
-591 DRMERIRK
+591 ERIKK
-599 AQETRAQ
+599 ARETRERTKQEQAT
-606 RIREEAAT
+606 T
-614 AAANAAQKNQRR
+614 AAAKAVQNNQRR
-626 QAQTLGRTARAA
+626 QAQTLGRAAR
-638 GREAAARE
+638 AAARE
-646 AAQKRKR
+646 AVEKRKR
-653 NNNASSNNQTTKKTK
+653 NNNASSNNQPTKKIK
-668 TQTPTIKR
+668 AQTPVVKR
-676 ERNNNTLNNRSVK
+676 ERNNNNLNNRPVK
-689 KVKSTPTP
+689 KVKSTPIP
-697 VIASRLSRQR
+697 VTASRPPRPPR
-707 LSSIQESGQFTGTT
+707 SIREAL
-721 PSITQT
+721 P
-727 RSRSAAGRDA
+727 R
-737 NLRRSDVAA
+737 
-746 GEVTSRLS
+746 
-754 RQRLSSI
+754 I
-761 PESGQFTGT
+761 PESA
-770 TSARPQTRSRS
+770 SARRETRSAS
-781 AAQRPVSNRTRSRA
+781 AARSRRNAPASAGTRSGV
-795 RTPGSAQ
+795 RTPG
-802 PRTTR
+802 RTPIRTPGRTPGRTPKSLK